1 MGGKHWELRLE
12 SRLTVKKYLWPR
24 LIIPARKDLFL
35 LSLHP
40 FSLALI
46 SSYFLHSL
54 VPVVFVPGDCGPLA
68 FLTPW
73 GSVCLVISSD
83 CLATAALFNVNCVW
97 AATYFFFLNGARRY
111 FGWTKFYPQNDL
123 TFYWPWK
130 HLSLNHILSQLSLL
144 WSQNNKERSPSPLGR
159 RCSTVFWGK
168 REKRTSPHAVGLVLF
183 QLRVLVVTVERELR
197 IKKGGLGLKRW
208 LSG

>member
-12 SRLTVKKYLWPR
+12 SWLTVKKYLWPR

-35 LSLHP
+35 LSRRP

-54 VPVVFVPGDCGPLA
+54 VPVVFVAGDCGPLA

-83 CLATAALFNVNCVW
+83 CLATTALFNVNCVW
-97 AATYFFFLNGARRY
+97 AATYFFFLMV
-111 FGWTKFYPQNDL
+111 QEDIL
-123 TFYWPWK
+123 VE
-130 HLSLNHILSQLSLL
+130 LNFTLKMTLH
-144 WSQNNKERSPSPLGR
+144 
-159 RCSTVFWGK
+159 STVLENIFHWTIFWASYLYYGLK
-168 REKRTSPHAVGLVLF
+168 TIKKGPLPPWEEDVALFSDENERREHSPPTPVGLVLF
-183 QLRVLVVTVERELR
+183 QLRVLVVTV
-197 IKKGGLGLKRW
+197 
-208 LSG
+208 